1 MKKSIIWLLTIV
13 MAVTFSGLV
22 YVQITYMN
30 KMTKMRNQQFS
41 ENVKRSLTAVS
52 AILERQETLHYLEQD
67 VNDIE
72 TTFYGNVNVT
82 DPENDPFTIPAL
94 SLVHDAGTSPTLD
107 ARYKRMQDVIHSQY
121 LYQKG
126 LLNEVILNIMRQSST
141 RPAMERADSALIRN
155 ALTAE
160 LGNYGIE
167 LPYEFRLS
175 DTRDGTIYQTA
186 GFNQSNPKEIYKQ
199 MLFPTSNAKYYLSVY
214 FPDKRDYIF
223 ESVRWLIPTLAL
235 TLILFII
242 FLSTIIVAF
251 RQKRLTEMKNDFMSN
266 MTHELKTPVSTISL
280 AAQML
285 NDNSVAKSPSM
296 ISHLSNVITDET
308 KRLRYLVEKVL
319 QMSLYDRQMPNFK
332 WEEAD
337 VNAVV
342 ETVVQNFKIKVEKT
356 GGRVEEDLRASDPSV
371 YVDAMHFT
379 NVVYNL
385 MDNAVKYRRE
395 ETPLRLKVSTC
406 NPTPATVEIRI
417 SDNGVGIRKEHLKK
431 IFDKFYRVPTG
442 NVHNVKGFGLG
453 LAYVNNIISGFKGRI
468 RAESEYGKGT
478 TFVITLP
485 TADTEAER

>member
-13 MAVTFSGLV
+13 MALTFSGLV
-22 YVQITYMN
+22 YIQISYMD

-52 AILERQETLHYLEQD
+52 GILERQETLHYLVQD

-72 TTFYGNVNVT
+72 TTFYGNVDVT
-82 DPENDPFTIPAL
+82 DSDNDYYVMPAT
-94 SLVHDAGTSPTLD
+94 SLVHNAGSSPTLN
-107 ARYKRMQDVIHSQY
+107 AQYKRMQDVIRSQY

-141 RPAMERADSALIRN
+141 RPAMERADSVLIRN
-155 ALTAE
+155 AMTSE
-160 LGNYGIE
+160 LSNYGIE
-167 LPYEFRLS
+167 LSYEFRLS
-175 DTRDGTIYQTA
+175 DTRDATIYQTS
-186 GFNQSNPKEIYKQ
+186 GFNSDDPDELYTQ
-199 MLFPTSNAKYYLSVY
+199 MLFPTSNSKYYLNVY
-214 FPDKRDYIF
+214 FPDKSNYIF

-235 TLILFII
+235 SLILFII
-242 FLSTIIVAF
+242 FVSTIIVAF

-285 NDNSVAKSPSM
+285 NDNAVTKSPTM
-296 ISHLSNVITDET
+296 ITHLSGIVTEET

-332 WEEAD
+332 WTEVD
-337 VNAVV
+337 VNSVV
-342 ETVVQNFKIKVEKT
+342 EQVIQNFKIKVEKID
-356 GGRVEEDLRASDPSV
+356 GELCEELNADNKMV
-371 YVDAMHFT
+371 YVDQMHFT
-379 NVVYNL
+379 NVIYNL
-385 MDNAVKYRRE
+385 LDNAVKYMRE
-395 ETPLRLKVSTC
+395 DTKPLLKVKTY
-406 NPTPATVEIRI
+406 NPTDSAIEII
-417 SDNGVGIRKEHLKK
+417 IQDNGVGIKKEHLKK

-453 LAYVNNIISGFKGRI
+453 LAYVNNIISGFKGKI

-478 TFVITLP
+478 TFIITLP
-485 TADTEAER
+485 TADTEAES